1 MTATASS
8 TQRRSPRSAWVIVAK
23 REILSQL
30 QSKAFWVG
38 TISTIAIVAVAFFV
52 SSLMGSG
59 GGTPTRIAVT
69 SEQGAAVVAQA
80 VEDGGNVEA
89 VQVDEGSVEQAVRD
103 GEADAALTFSEADGW
118 SVAVMNLM
126 DTPDL
131 NEAVR
136 TVQIESNAMA
146 AGVDPSAMLAN
157 STVSVVPLD
166 GDESGAMAIFIATF
180 AFSILFMLAAV
191 TYGMQIAQSV
201 VTEKES
207 RIVEILAAAVPIR
220 SLLIGKVVGN
230 TLMALGQVLLFVCT
244 ALVAL
249 SFSEYR
255 SMIALIAPV
264 AGWFT
269 LFFLVGFASLAC
281 LWAGAGAMATRVQ
294 DLNQTTTPLTMVV
307 MLVYLGGIMAKG
319 TLAEILSYVPIASTV
334 MMPGRLLTGEAG
346 WLEALLALAVSVGF
360 MVVAIWFGV
369 RIYRRGLLQTNAVMS
384 LKDAFTKAS

>member
-103 GEADAALTFSEADGW
+103 GEADAALTFSETDGW
-118 SVAVMNLM
+118 SLAVMNLM

-136 TVQIESNAMA
+136 TVQIESNAEAVGADPA
-146 AGVDPSAMLAN
+146 AILAN
-157 STVSVVPLD
+157 STVNVVALN
-166 GDESGAMAIFIATF
+166 GDDTGAMAVFIATF

-230 TLMALGQVLLFVCT
+230 TLMALGQVVLFVCA

-249 SFSEYR
+249 SFSEYS

-294 DLNQTTTPLTMVV
+294 DLSQTTTPLTMVV
-307 MLVYLGGIMAKG
+307 MLVYFGGLMAEG
-319 TLAEILSYVPIASTV
+319 TVAEVLSYVPIASTV

-346 WLEALLALAVSVGF
+346 WPEALLALAVSVVF

-384 LKDAFTKAS
+384 FKDAFTRAS